1 MTPAP
6 RHQSDAVKGTE
17 MNKLTKGAIATAAG
31 VILLMGGAGTLASWN
46 SSGTAGS
53 SQTITAGAL
62 AVTANA
68 DGVWKSGTTTITPSS
83 FRIVPGD
90 SLTYT
95 QTFNLVASGDN
106 LLFTL
111 SATPGAIAAA
121 SGSAA
126 DVALAA
132 AVTGSSS
139 FSVAGSNI
147 VGSGSPSPYKVT
159 TAGTTVVTVTRTVA
173 FPYASNNSSQTG
185 AVTFGNGAVT
195 VTQTQTP

>member
-1 MTPAP
+1 
-6 RHQSDAVKGTE
+6 

-46 SSGTAGS
+46 SSANAGS
-53 SQTITAGAL
+53 SQTITAGSL
-62 AVTANA
+62 SVTANA
-68 DGVWKSGTTTITPSS
+68 DGAWKSGGTTITPSS

-90 SLTYT
+90 TLTYT
-95 QTFNLVASGDN
+95 QTFNLVASGNN

-121 SGSAA
+121 TVAPAPTAAA
-126 DVALAA
+126 DSALASA
-132 AVTGSSS
+132 LTGSGS

-147 VGSGSPSPYKVT
+147 APSGSANTYKVT
-159 TAGTTVVTVTRTVA
+159 TAGTTVVTVTMTVA
-173 FPYASNNSSQTG
+173 FPYASTNASQTG
-185 AVTFGNGAVT
+185 AVTFGTGAVT